1 MKLYKSLLILSMVA
15 VASLFTACSE
25 DGYWDKYNFKND
37 TYSFE
42 RASNS
47 YSLKVSDQL
56 TEQTIVAVRGTT
68 KGNVDVPVIITS
80 NSDIVTASENLVH
93 FVDGSSTAEFKL
105 LIDNAQIKGGT
116 NYKVDVTFD
125 VPEDQLSISGATIY
139 TLSFFKE
146 YNWVAAG
153 KGIYNND
160 LLGMEMECTF
170 EIAENYNGDGYYCR
184 VYPFASYLENP
195 EGCYIP
201 FFIDEAGNAVSIPTG
216 TYNMGVAVSGASF
229 AFYYD
234 PAGSYKSYCKPFVN
248 EGNVYYLYGVWNSGG
263 SPAWVAED
271 TFMWIEG
278 WPGE

>member
-1 MKLYKSLLILSMVA
+1 MVA

-125 VPEDQLSISGATIY
+125 VPEEQLSISGATIY

-146 YNWVAAG
+146 FNWVAAG
-153 KGIYNND
+153 KGIYNNT
-160 LLGMEMECTF
+160 LLEMEMECAF

-201 FFIDEAGNAVSIPTG
+201 FFLDEAGNAVSIPTG
-216 TYNMGVAVSGASF
+216 TYNMGIAVNSAKF
-229 AFYYD
+229 EFYYD
-234 PAGSYKSYCKPFVN
+234 PEGNYGSYCKPFVN
-248 EGNVYYLYGVWNSGG
+248 DGNVYYIYGVWNSGG
-263 SPAWVAED
+263 NPAWIAAD
-271 TFMWIEG
+271 AFMWTEG
-278 WPGE
+278 WPGAAAE